1 MKEEGERKAA
11 QRKREERRGEVG
23 ERKVER
29 GGIEEER

>member
-11 QRKREERRGEVG
+11 QRKREERREVG

>member
-23 ERKVER
+23 ERKVE
-29 GGIEEER
+29 GGE